1 VDLRRVRTPRSGLKG
16 KLSAALGVF
25 ATVVLMLFL
34 WVALP
39 GCGGEAPSPLPR
51 ESENPSLMPAPGLSM
66 NQGQVLEEYG
76 YPDHFFISIDPYS
89 GDRIETWI
97 YYSRGK
103 SLDFDNG
110 ELFGEEDIED
120 QSEEYPPTDLRPED
134 FESLMTPGE
143 AEELLGEPLYTYDVE
158 ESLMA
163 ENTFIVFKKAVLL
176 YRGDQ
181 LIGVDT
187 QVKPPVIP
195 YGDEGG
201 GLLP

>member
-1 VDLRRVRTPRSGLKG
+1 MLAILLY
-16 KLSAALGVF
+16 LSAAP
-25 ATVVLMLFL
+25 A
-34 WVALP
+34 

-66 NQGQVLEEYG
+66 NQDQVLEEYG

-97 YYSRGK
+97 YYSLGK

-134 FESLMTPGE
+134 FEPHMTPGE

-195 YGDEGG
+195 YDDEGG